1 MDRVRKAKADLEL
14 NLAKDV
20 KGNRKGFYKYINSKR
35 KTREN
40 MDLLLNGAA
49 ELVANEMP
57 KAKVLS
63 AFFASVFT
71 SKTGLQ
77 EAQTPQ
83 TRGTVQPGE
92 ENAQG
97 GTYQCV

>member
-1 MDRVRKAKADLEL
+1 
-14 NLAKDV
+14 V
-20 KGNRKGFYKYINSKR
+20 KGNKKGFYKHISSKR
-35 KTREN
+35 KTSKN
-40 MDLLLNGAA
+40 MALLLSWAG

-83 TRGTVQPGE
+83 TRTVQPGE
-92 ENAQG
+92 DQAQRG
-97 GTYQCV
+97 NLLKCINT